1 LINWQKKSEK
11 EEKLEVRTLLRL
23 VRKFGIISLIC
34 HKGKAYKAITPNSKM
49 VVTKKNENS
58 SWLFSSWERGFIHH
72 FLAQATVN

>member
-1 LINWQKKSEK
+1 MINWQKKSEK

-49 VVTKKNENS
+49 AVTKKK
-58 SWLFSSWERGFIHH
+58 
-72 FLAQATVN
+72 